1 MRQLKYLGSK
11 TSIGRFGIVNYGDI
25 IEATE
30 DEYACVKGDKRFKLV
45 GGSVNGE
52 SKVLAAGLLPFGTN
66 YFDLR
71 TIPWEA
77 ENVSARLNARFS
89 RYQLK
94 CVIEAMKFIGAVVPE
109 VDLEGDKIFIVDAIV
124 TAAYNMRWDSLSEQL
139 RHKLPHVT
147 ASPDGTVSIPS
158 VSISDLEVRL
168 PLQPTNFRNRTT
180 EPVPVKRAESDED
193 SEQAQEPEGSED
205 TETEAAVIP
214 APRKRARLS
223 KNLTKNAPRKRTRK

>member
-52 SKVLAAGLLPFGTN
+52 SKALAAGLLPFGTN

-139 RHKLPHVT
+139 RHKLEPFL
-147 ASPDGTVSIPS
+147 SPQSLSPIWKFGFLCSRPTSAIGRLNRFQSS
-158 VSISDLEVRL
+158 VQKATRIQNRH
-168 PLQPTNFRNRTT
+168 RNR
-180 EPVPVKRAESDED
+180 R
-193 SEQAQEPEGSED
+193 
-205 TETEAAVIP
+205 EA
-214 APRKRARLS
+214 
-223 KNLTKNAPRKRTRK
+223 RTRKQKPP